1 MEKGFGEFFPC
12 KSFLFYC
19 FRVRSPDLS
28 LTEKLWSRVLQAK
41 SLRFYY
47 FLVDSPDLSP
57 TEKLWSS
64 VLVSFFHIKLDTFL
78 FWCLDSRC
86 ESHWK
91 VVE

>member
-1 MEKGFGEFFPC
+1 VNF
-12 KSFLFYC
+12 
-19 FRVRSPDLS
+19 
-28 LTEKLWSRVLQAK
+28 SRVKVFYFIVFVCGVPIGVSLK
-41 SLRFYY
+41 NCGVECCLRFYY
-47 FLVDSPDLSP
+47 FLVDSPDRSP